1 MNKNIWR
8 DFAKLNGMSESEFF
22 SEITTTAMAVLSMK
36 LDKSDS
42 DAMKITQGKYTLMI
56 IDNEKEYKND

>member
-8 DFAKLNGMSESEFF
+8 DFAKLNDMSESEFF
-22 SEITTTAMAVLSMK
+22 SEITITAMAVMSME

-42 DAMKITQGKYTLMI
+42 GAIKITQGKYTLML
-56 IDNEKEYKND
+56 IDDDKKI